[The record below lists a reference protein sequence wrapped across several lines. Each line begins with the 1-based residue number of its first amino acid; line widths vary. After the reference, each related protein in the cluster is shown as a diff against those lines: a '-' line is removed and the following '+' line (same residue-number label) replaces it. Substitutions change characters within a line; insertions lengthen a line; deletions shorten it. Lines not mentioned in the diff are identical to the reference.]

1 MDTSV
6 MIVDDN
12 DFIRESVEIL
22 FNSAD
27 IRLVSASGGRECLKY
42 LEGGFR
48 GVILMDVM
56 MPEMDGWDTIR
67 AIVDRNLYNGNIIV
81 MLTAKGEPDNKMDG
95 LQEYVT
101 DYITKPFN
109 PMALI
114 DTVNYLAAL
123 RKG

>member
-1 MDTSV
+1 MNTSV

-22 FNSAD
+22 FNSVG
-27 IRLVSASGGRECLKY
+27 INIVSANGGQECLKQ
-42 LEGGFR
+42 LEEGFR
-48 GVILMDVM
+48 GVILMDIM

-67 AIVDRNLYNGNIIV
+67 AIVEGGLYTGNIIV
-81 MLTAKGEPDNKMDG
+81 MLTAKGEPDNKMEG

-114 DTVNYLAAL
+114 DSVKYLSAL
-123 RKG
+123 RQG